1 MDTEKKTG
9 ERIGI
14 TLALLACV
22 GFSAFLIWLQQSQ
35 ENDRQQLTQ
44 QVQDS
49 GQREEQTEGSGQIE
63 IRSRVTRS
71 KTGDQPVFSLPGGF
85 YPEDITVEIAAPAG
99 SSIYYTLD
107 GTVPD
112 PENGILYEA
121 PVEITNICGSPNVYS
136 AISTVSAYQDYAP
149 FNDVDKAVV
158 LQAVAVDAG
167 GRTSN
172 VTCASYFVA
181 MEARAMYRDL
191 PVLSLTVDPV
201 ELFDYFGGNYVT
213 GVDYENALAADDLRF
228 DSANYYRGGE
238 MNAHVEYFEADRYL
252 TYEGEVI
259 LSLRKDGNLDYGQKS
274 FLMTGA
280 DPVPESSCELYELF
294 RDGTFLLYGGGTD
307 HVAKNRQVL
316 EELLLKEITDFTLE
330 ERKGCLVFVDGEF
343 WGLYLVGRVN
353 TAETFARR
361 AGGSPEE
368 IQVIENRYPSKI
380 LSLIHI

>member
-22 GFSAFLIWLQQSQ
+22 GFSAFLIWLQQKQ

-121 PVEITNICGSPNVYS
+121 PVEITNVCGSPNVYS

-181 MEARAMYRDL
+181 M
-191 PVLSLTVDPV
+191 
-201 ELFDYFGGNYVT
+201 
-213 GVDYENALAADDLRF
+213 
-228 DSANYYRGGE
+228 
-238 MNAHVEYFEADRYL
+238 
-252 TYEGEVI
+252 
-259 LSLRKDGNLDYGQKS
+259 
-274 FLMTGA
+274 
-280 DPVPESSCELYELF
+280 
-294 RDGTFLLYGGGTD
+294 
-307 HVAKNRQVL
+307 
-316 EELLLKEITDFTLE
+316 
-330 ERKGCLVFVDGEF
+330 
-343 WGLYLVGRVN
+343 
-353 TAETFARR
+353 
-361 AGGSPEE
+361 
-368 IQVIENRYPSKI
+368 
-380 LSLIHI
+380 

>member
-85 YPEDITVEIAAPAG
+85 YPEDIMVEIAAPAG

-121 PVEITNICGSPNVYS
+121 PVEMMQERFGLNRRSAVIVIAVFGGAIALMIQGIVSGWMDAVSIYICPLGAMLA
-136 AISTVSAYQDYAP
+136 AIMFFWVAGTDFALE
-149 FNDVDKAVV
+149 AVNRGAEKKIGRNFV
-158 LQAVAVDAG
+158 LLGKYVLVPAA
-167 GRTSN
+167 
-172 VTCASYFVA
+172 FVA
-181 MEARAMYRDL
+181 LVAGAL
-191 PVLSLTVDPV
+191 L
-201 ELFDYFGGNYVT
+201 GGI
-213 GVDYENALAADDLRF
+213 G
-228 DSANYYRGGE
+228 
-238 MNAHVEYFEADRYL
+238 
-252 TYEGEVI
+252 
-259 LSLRKDGNLDYGQKS
+259 
-274 FLMTGA
+274 
-280 DPVPESSCELYELF
+280 
-294 RDGTFLLYGGGTD
+294 
-307 HVAKNRQVL
+307 
-316 EELLLKEITDFTLE
+316 
-330 ERKGCLVFVDGEF
+330 
-343 WGLYLVGRVN
+343 
-353 TAETFARR
+353 
-361 AGGSPEE
+361 
-368 IQVIENRYPSKI
+368 
-380 LSLIHI
+380 